1 MKLYSKKVIKILI
14 SSFIILLML
23 ASSVHATFRYEHN
36 PMENPKASADIVE
49 NSEAIYGYSPN
60 PESKRLG
67 VYADAI
73 DWTNEE
79 EVAEAR
85 KQREEYHENN
95 KELYK
100 IIQDMLNNGDSLE
113 AIARKVSREKK

>member
-1 MKLYSKKVIKILI
+1 MFV
-14 SSFIILLML
+14 
-23 ASSVHATFRYEHN
+23 SSVHATFRYEHD
-36 PMENPKASADIVE
+36 PMENPKAAADIVE

-95 KELYK
+95 KELYQ